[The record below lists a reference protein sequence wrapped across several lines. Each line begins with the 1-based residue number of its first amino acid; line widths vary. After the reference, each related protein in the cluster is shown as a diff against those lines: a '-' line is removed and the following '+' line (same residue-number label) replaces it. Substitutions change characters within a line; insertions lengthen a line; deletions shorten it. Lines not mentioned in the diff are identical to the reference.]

1 MIEAG
6 EVLQEVQDAAAAT
19 AFKIPP
25 RPCSR
30 PFDVDD
36 KAAAG
41 AIAPFAPVT
50 LGGLA
55 QEAKCRLPQELGP
68 VGVRGQGR
76 VALGLEA
83 SQSSISA
90 SRQRTARTP
99 TLSGR
104 GNAPSPIWRY
114 KVLLERPHRASTSLR
129 RRRRLSEV
137 VTVMLVPH

>member
-68 VGVRGQGR
+68 VGVRGSVER
-76 VALGLEA
+76 LGWGSPGGTDLTRP
-83 SQSSISA
+83 SSV
-90 SRQRTARTP
+90 
-99 TLSGR
+99 
-104 GNAPSPIWRY
+104 Y
-114 KVLLERPHRASTSLR
+114 TSLGE
-129 RRRRLSEV
+129 S
-137 VTVMLVPH
+137 PAP

>member
-6 EVLQEVQDAAAAT
+6 EVLQEVHDAAAAT

-36 KAAAG
+36 EAAAG

-68 VGVRGQGR
+68 VGVRGQWRGSTW
-76 VALGLEA
+76 GLWA
-83 SQSSISA
+83 GTVWSVHQA
-90 SRQRTARTP
+90 
-99 TLSGR
+99 G
-104 GNAPSPIWRY
+104 
-114 KVLLERPHRASTSLR
+114 TSLD
-129 RRRRLSEV
+129 E
-137 VTVMLVPH
+137 TCGAT